1 MFQATT
7 RGWRRIA
14 ARLLLVPALA
24 GGAAAV
30 AFAQPPRP
38 GPAQKMPAAGG
49 DPKAM
54 LKEGRKALSE
64 GRFNDARDLAQRA
77 EASNPTGKWGLF
89 DDTPNSLRRDVESGQ
104 EKAKDAEVENLTKQ
118 AKALSTRPAPTDAEK
133 ARNLDQALQ
142 LARRADQLHGTN
154 YSVWEIG
161 GRPDRLVKDLE
172 AARAKLGPATPPAAP
187 VAGGFKTNPAP
198 AAGNKAGMP
207 VAAGNKAAP
216 VTPAVGTK
224 ASGVTTA
231 AGTGR
236 GPAPVTPAVAS
247 LPPVSRPL
255 VAPTPA
261 GPIAPTAGPTAPT
274 GVSPLAPAAPTA
286 PVAAAP
292 QQTDAK
298 KAAAQRLMADG
309 KRLADTGDF
318 AAAHAKLT
326 EAVRAGAEFSATEP
340 NPGLAL
346 QDLNVRGAAAI
357 ERMVREAN
365 AQTAQRDFA
374 KAEAALDGA
383 ARIATALS
391 LFPRPIEEARSALRS
406 ASNGTAGGVPPGGL
420 APAGGPE
427 ALVRVNDPVAPAAP
441 LTPTAQA
448 PAAPTGSTV
457 TGRQLIDQ
465 ATLAFRQG
473 DFEAAR
479 RIALQAHNVGG
490 AQAEARGLLNQIDSE
505 VHAAK
510 QRTAVRSLDAAA
522 SAVQNKDHGHALGV
536 LVLIDPN
543 LLPAEGKGRREALIA
558 DCKTALDKAGTGV
571 VTAAGTQTPA
581 AEPPAAAPMGMPM
594 GGTLDA
600 PGVARIAPDA
610 TKSGAP
616 GNAAGQADAM
626 RRVAFQKLRS
636 DGLKAQADA
645 QAAFGRG
652 ETDLAI
658 QMLVDFT
665 NRVRAANLEPAST
678 ALLLRPVDSRLEM
691 FRVMKGQA
699 DALARE
705 RTDRTEARA
714 LVTGRG
720 AAEEQ
725 RKAEVQRL
733 VREYHVLVQQ
743 SDFARAEHVAL
754 RAKTLEPDDP
764 AVAALA
770 HMAKITRR
778 VREAEQ
784 IKDGKERMVLSGL
797 NDAEKQGP
805 FVSIDNPVALQIEA
819 NLRAKKRGSLDESYQ
834 RTRTPTEYQIE
845 LKLDQQVSLDF
856 VQTPLSE
863 AVENV
868 RAMTGLP
875 VSWDMDAITKAGV
888 STAIPV
894 SERVGPVSARNAL
907 SIILERARLAH
918 VIEFDT
924 VRITTVEKAKG
935 RLYTKVFS
943 VADLVTPIPNYA
955 LPEYADFGKMIGKNA
970 LNSGNV
976 VMPGLTGP
984 QGPANV
990 RGGLG
995 GGVPAGSQASMPGIA
1010 GGQVIGS
1017 EKGTLQNDP
1026 LLGSAGFASAGVTKE
1041 QELMRMIRS
1050 LVRPNTWDGPAG
1062 GPGKIEYYDIGHA
1075 MVVNQTAD
1083 VIREIDDLLRS
1094 LRQLQDLAVAVEI
1107 RIISLSETWF
1117 ERMGVDFSMN
1127 IKTHN
1132 TRFEPQLTTNQF
1144 RPEPFIND
1152 INNKGVTVGLTPA
1165 GSFTPDLDVPIR
1177 STSFNYAIP
1186 GFGGYP
1192 NNPGANGGLSLGLA
1206 FLNDIQVFM
1215 FMEAAQGDRRV
1226 NVMQAPKITLFNGQT
1241 ANLSVQDTQF
1251 VVTSVSVFSV
1261 NGQIVFVP
1269 QNTLLPTVP
1278 GGIGGAPGFQDP
1290 TGQLGLANVAISVQA
1305 VVSADRRF
1313 VRLNLPI
1320 AMAAQSGATIPL
1332 FPITTFIT
1340 PIFEGG
1346 SQGQPIPFTQ
1356 FLQQPAFTTLSVQT
1370 TVVCPDGGTVLLGG
1384 LKTLGESR
1392 NEFGPPFLSKIPY
1405 LNRLFKNVGIGRE
1418 TRHIMIMVTPRIII
1432 NAEEEYTQTE
1442 GGGPLGSR

>member
-1 MFQATT
+1 
-7 RGWRRIA
+7 
-14 ARLLLVPALA
+14 
-24 GGAAAV
+24 
-30 AFAQPPRP
+30 
-38 GPAQKMPAAGG
+38 
-49 DPKAM
+49 
-54 LKEGRKALSE
+54 
-64 GRFNDARDLAQRA
+64 
-77 EASNPTGKWGLF
+77 
-89 DDTPNSLRRDVESGQ
+89 
-104 EKAKDAEVENLTKQ
+104 
-118 AKALSTRPAPTDAEK
+118 
-133 ARNLDQALQ
+133 
-142 LARRADQLHGTN
+142 
-154 YSVWEIG
+154 
-161 GRPDRLVKDLE
+161 
-172 AARAKLGPATPPAAP
+172 
-187 VAGGFKTNPAP
+187 
-198 AAGNKAGMP
+198 MP

-224 ASGVTTA
+224 APGAPTGVTTA
-231 AGTGR
+231 AGTNR

-247 LPPVSRPL
+247 LPPASRPP
-255 VAPTPA
+255 VGPTP
-261 GPIAPTAGPTAPT
+261 AGPTAPT
-274 GVSPLAPAAPTA
+274 AAGPMAPAAGPTAPTTGPLAPAAPTA

-309 KRLADTGDF
+309 KRLADGGDF
-318 AAAHAKLT
+318 AGAHAKLT
-326 EAVRAGAEFSATEP
+326 EAVRVGAEFSATEP

-357 ERMVREAN
+357 ERMVREAQ
-365 AQTAQRDFA
+365 AKTAQRDFA

-391 LFPRPIEEARSALRS
+391 LFPRPIEEARSALRT

-420 APAGGPE
+420 APAGGQE
-427 ALVRVNDPVAPAAP
+427 TLVRVNDPMAPAAP

-448 PAAPTGSTV
+448 PATQAPATQAPAATGSTV

-490 AQAEARGLLNQIDSE
+490 AQDEARGLLNQIDSE
-505 VHAAK
+505 VHAGK

-522 SAVQNKDHGHALGV
+522 SAVQSKDHGHALGV

-543 LLPAEGKGRREALIA
+543 LLPAEGKARREALIA
-558 DCKTALDKAGTGV
+558 DCKTALDKTGTGV
-571 VTAAGTQTPA
+571 VTAAGMQ
-581 AEPPAAAPMGMPM
+581 PPTDAPPVAAPMGGTPM
-594 GGTLDA
+594 GVLDA
-600 PGVARIAPDA
+600 PGVARITPGA
-610 TKSGAP
+610 TKGGTAESP
-616 GNAAGQADAM
+616 AGQADAM

-665 NRVRAANLEPAST
+665 NRVRAANLEPASA

-705 RTDRTEARA
+705 RNDRAEARS

-733 VREYHVLVQQ
+733 VREYHTLVQR
-743 SDFARAEHVAL
+743 SDFAGAERVAL
-754 RAKTLEPDDP
+754 QAKQLEPDDP

-770 HMAKITRR
+770 HMAKMTRR

-784 IKDGKERMVLSGL
+784 IKDGKERMFLASL

-834 RTRTPTEYQIE
+834 RTRTPAEYQIE

-907 SIILERARLAH
+907 SIILDRARLAH

-955 LPEYADFGKMIGKNA
+955 LPDYADFGKMINKNA

-995 GGVPAGSQASMPGIA
+995 GGVPASLQGSQAAMPGIA

-1026 LLGSAGFASAGVTKE
+1026 LLGSAGYASAGVTKE
-1041 QELMRMIRS
+1041 QELMRLIRS

-1320 AMAAQSGATIPL
+1320 AMAAQAGATIPL

-1356 FLQQPAFTTLSVQT
+1356 FLQQPAFTPLSVQT

-1384 LKTLGESR
+1384 LNKLGESR